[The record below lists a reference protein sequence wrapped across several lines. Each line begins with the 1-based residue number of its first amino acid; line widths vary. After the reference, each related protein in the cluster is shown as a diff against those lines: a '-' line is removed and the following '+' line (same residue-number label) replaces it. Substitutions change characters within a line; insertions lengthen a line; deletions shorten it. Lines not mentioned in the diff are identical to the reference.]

1 MATQSFS
8 VAPSVQ
14 WTERDA
20 TLQTSPSVV
29 VQGATVGKFQWGEV
43 ELPVLVTGGETG
55 LVKKFFKPNDSTATD
70 FLVIAD
76 FLSYSSMAWVTR
88 VVGPLAKNSVTKG
101 QTAITIKNKLD
112 FETAS
117 PSASITWAGRY
128 PGSLGNDIAINVC
141 DSAGFPT
148 WEFRNNFAYAPQ
160 SGEFHVVVVDKVG
173 RITDSAGAVGQVDRI
188 SVSGTATAAGTISV
202 AGEDIA
208 YLDTDTPATLATKIG
223 AALTALTDVYSSVV
237 VKSNTVIVTHKAI
250 GPQTVTAIVPDDKG

>member
-88 VVGPLAKNSVTKG
+88 VVGPL
-101 QTAITIKNKLD
+101 
-112 FETAS
+112 
-117 PSASITWAGRY
+117 
-128 PGSLGNDIAINVC
+128 
-141 DSAGFPT
+141 
-148 WEFRNNFAYAPQ
+148 
-160 SGEFHVVVVDKVG
+160 
-173 RITDSAGAVGQVDRI
+173 
-188 SVSGTATAAGTISV
+188 
-202 AGEDIA
+202 
-208 YLDTDTPATLATKIG
+208 
-223 AALTALTDVYSSVV
+223 
-237 VKSNTVIVTHKAI
+237 
-250 GPQTVTAIVPDDKG
+250 